1 MYIHSSAFLYTTK
14 VQCKNILIA
23 SFLSYTCWCHLF
35 SNLNKL
41 STNIFYHALA
51 CSRCNSHW
59 ASKPSEWAWVGL
71 CLSLF
76 LFHPELARSLVW
88 IVVWTITTTT
98 WFQFYSKLSNFF
110 STPRPPIFT
119 PPPPNDFLDWFQL
132 LINSSKKKGLLYIPK
147 NCSSIHFLVHTTS
160 FYSSDLQVACCGPFS
175 RYNILPSG
183 LF

>member
-76 LFHPELARSLVW
+76 LFHPELARSWVW

-110 STPRPPIFT
+110 STPRPPLFT
-119 PPPPNDFLDWFQL
+119 PPPNVFLDWFQL
-132 LINSSKKKGLLYIPK
+132 LINSSKKKACYIYRK
-147 NCSSIHFLVHTTS
+147 IVLQYTS
-160 FYSSDLQVACCGPFS
+160 
-175 RYNILPSG
+175 
-183 LF
+183 